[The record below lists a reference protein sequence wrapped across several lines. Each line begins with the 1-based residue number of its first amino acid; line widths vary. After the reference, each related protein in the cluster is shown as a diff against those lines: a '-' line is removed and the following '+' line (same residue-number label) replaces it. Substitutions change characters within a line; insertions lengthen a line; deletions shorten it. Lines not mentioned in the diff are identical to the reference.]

1 MWFVAHLQE
10 SSDGDASRA
19 GSGASPSIGTAVG
32 PVWTPDKSVAESCL
46 SWFLTSTVTSFHSMG
61 EGDDPQTFDKVF
73 QATAEA
79 CFWLKEEWVMRLLQV
94 LSCKTP
100 AAVLS
105 LTAAARNS
113 FKDVCQ
119 VVVNHWDSHLGIIRT
134 NLSPMP
140 SFMSRTLKE
149 PYELLDIKP
158 VWTSTYH
165 PQTEGLVEWLNKT

>member
-1 MWFVAHLQE
+1 MHREQAAMHHRRLEQLWDQSGHQTKVLQRVAW
-10 SSDGDASRA
+10 A
-19 GSGASPSIGTAVG
+19 GSSPA
-32 PVWTPDKSVAESCL
+32 PA
-46 SWFLTSTVTSFHSMG
+46 TVTSFHSMG